1 MALFEAKAAAVAS
14 ALTPLILVAS
24 FHSALSQENSVTA
37 PARLA
42 AQAGILG
49 FLLVHSDIAYADGD
63 QSIEGAAP
71 RPVRTA
77 SQSKNK
83 LAKGGGPMHLYRSSE
98 GRSNRRQRSLHN
110 AKKAFRSRARL
121 SRRVRE
127 GLSIKDQQS
136 TCASFT
142 KISGQ

>member
-1 MALFEAKAAAVAS
+1 MEIQMALFEAKAAAVAS

-24 FHSALSQENSVTA
+24 FHSALSQSVTA

-98 GRSNRRQRSLHN
+98 GKIEQKAAQPAQR
-110 AKKAFRSRARL
+110 KK
-121 SRRVRE
+121 
-127 GLSIKDQQS
+127 
-136 TCASFT
+136 SF
-142 KISGQ
+142 

>member
-1 MALFEAKAAAVAS
+1 MEIQMALFEAKADAVAS

-42 AQAGILG
+42 TQDGIFG

-63 QSIEGAAP
+63 QSIEGAALW
-71 RPVRTA
+71 PVQTA

-83 LAKGGGPMHLYRSSE
+83 LAKAVDQCTSIARRKEDRTE
-98 GRSNRRQRSLHN
+98 GSAACTTQ
-110 AKKAFRSRARL
+110 KKLLGHAR
-121 SRRVRE
+121 
-127 GLSIKDQQS
+127 D
-136 TCASFT
+136 
-142 KISGQ
+142 

>member
-42 AQAGILG
+42 TQDGIFG

-98 GRSNRRQRSLHN
+98 GKIEQKAVQPAQR
-110 AKKAFRSRARL
+110 KK
-121 SRRVRE
+121 
-127 GLSIKDQQS
+127 
-136 TCASFT
+136 SF
-142 KISGQ
+142 

>member
-1 MALFEAKAAAVAS
+1 MEIQMALFEAKAAAVAS

-98 GRSNRRQRSLHN
+98 GKIGQKAAQPAQR
-110 AKKAFRSRARL
+110 KK
-121 SRRVRE
+121 
-127 GLSIKDQQS
+127 
-136 TCASFT
+136 SF
-142 KISGQ
+142 